1 MGLVVAEVQQLSECL
16 HITVLH
22 RLMDMLHLL
31 LKHHARTVTATSK
44 LPDLFT
50 SILAWELSLKQ
61 MAQTTEK
68 QGAGGGGGE
77 GVSKPTPEKQGASV
91 CVCVGGGGLKSP
103 HLKSRKQARWGGGGG
118 SFKTP
123 CLKSRSE

>member
-1 MGLVVAEVQQLSECL
+1 MGLVVAEVQQLSERL

-44 LPDLFT
+44 LSDLFT

-61 MAQTTEK
+61 MAQKTEE
-68 QGAGGGGGE
+68 QGAGGGG
-77 GVSKPTPEKQGASV
+77 K
-91 CVCVGGGGLKSP
+91 GGLKT
-103 HLKSRKQARWGGGGG
+103 H
-118 SFKTP
+118 T
-123 CLKSRSE
+123 

>member
-1 MGLVVAEVQQLSECL
+1 MGLVVAEVQQLSERL

-68 QGAGGGGGE
+68 QGAGEGGGGGE
-77 GVSKPTPEKQGASV
+77 GGSQNPHLKSREQV
-91 CVCVGGGGLKSP
+91 CVCVGGGGVSKA
-103 HLKSRKQARWGGGGG
+103 H
-118 SFKTP
+118 T
-123 CLKSRSE
+123 

>member
-1 MGLVVAEVQQLSECL
+1 MGLVVAEVQQLSERL

-44 LPDLFT
+44 LSDLFT
-50 SILAWELSLKQ
+50 SILAWELFLKQ
-61 MAQTTEK
+61 MAQTTEE
-68 QGAGGGGGE
+68 QGAGGGGGG

-91 CVCVGGGGLKSP
+91 CVCVGGGGSQKP
-103 HLKSRKQARWGGGGG
+103 
-118 SFKTP
+118 
-123 CLKSRSE
+123 